1 MPITTPA
8 QLDLARR
15 VSEHVHA
22 HPAQHDQTI
31 FYRDDAGAGGTAGCI
46 AGWTAVLDGAQPI
59 FAELGS
65 CLAFEVSTPGGD
77 RLIAE
82 YARKALG
89 LTADEARELF
99 TPDQLDSSAREYLDE
114 LIEDAVRSGVVTA
127 NAGVRV

>member
-22 HPAQHDQTI
+22 HPEQHDQTI
-31 FYRDDAGAGGTAGCI
+31 FYRDDAGSCGTAGCI
-46 AGWTAVLDGAQPI
+46 AGWTAVLDGARPI

-89 LTADEARELF
+89 LTADEARRLF
-99 TPDQLDSSAREYLDE
+99 TPNQTDSSARDYLDE
-114 LIEDAVRSGVVTA
+114 LIEDAGWCGGAAVSG
-127 NAGVRV
+127 GVRA